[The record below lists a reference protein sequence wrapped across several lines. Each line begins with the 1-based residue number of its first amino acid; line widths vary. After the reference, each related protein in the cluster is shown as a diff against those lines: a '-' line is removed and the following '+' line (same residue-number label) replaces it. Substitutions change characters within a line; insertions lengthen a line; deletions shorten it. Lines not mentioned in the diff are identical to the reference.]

1 MYFTSDTLRGGSYI
15 QGWRTRDV
23 VDTPEA
29 GGREENLAGVL
40 RRESNARDCDGAP
53 FSRRGRDRGIDHA
66 RFCKGGVD

>member
-1 MYFTSDTLRGGSYI
+1 M
-15 QGWRTRDV
+15 

>member
-53 FSRRGRDRGIDHA
+53 FSRRGGTAGLITRGFA
-66 RFCKGGVD
+66 REG